1 MTNGVKNR
9 EVLSRGQRL
18 AVAAS
23 RIRADLAFAVL
34 DIFVV
39 VAAYTLGL
47 AIRMLD
53 PLVGDPADLWAD
65 LALAVPAI
73 VLIHII
79 ANVIAGAYGH
89 VWEHASTSEAA
100 RVVVAN
106 ASAVSVLAL
115 GNMAIRTAEVDVVIP
130 WIVFA
135 IGGLVSLF
143 AMGLVRF
150 RSRLF
155 SIHRLA
161 GARRVLVVG
170 TGRDAVAFARQAPH
184 LDGRRVIGFLSTHA
198 SGNGNGSK
206 RLAGLQV
213 LGDIN
218 EIATVVEDQAI
229 DEVVVVGGD
238 SKRARKVVDLCL
250 DVDVSL
256 RLLPATEEVLR
267 DGVSAVDVRD
277 IRVEDL
283 LERQPVATDL
293 AAVRSLLEGKR
304 VLVTGAGGS
313 IGAEVVRQVAEF
325 NPGALC
331 ALDRDETLLHEGRLH
346 WPPGVSSVI
355 ADVRDADR
363 ILRVF
368 ERFKP
373 DVVFHAA
380 ALKHVPVLEEFPE
393 EAVLTNVVGT
403 KNVIEAGS
411 RCGMQRFVLIST
423 DKAVAPTSVMGATK
437 RAAELMTQAG
447 TERRDGCVY
456 AAVRFGNVLGSR
468 GSVIPT
474 FIDQIKAGG
483 PVTVTDRAM
492 TRYFMTVDEAV
503 QLVLQA
509 SSLASG
515 SVIYL
520 LDMGEPI
527 RIEALARRLIRLA
540 GLSPDKDIEIR
551 FTGRRPGEKLTE
563 ILALDQINP
572 TTNDKVFEVRLDH
585 PQAHVVIDKVMELE
599 KMALEGDTERVIALL
614 RELTGADLLA
624 ENPVIDAETG
634 SQAAVS
640 WS

>member
-1 MTNGVKNR
+1 
-9 EVLSRGQRL
+9 
-18 AVAAS
+18 
-23 RIRADLAFAVL
+23 
-34 DIFVV
+34 
-39 VAAYTLGL
+39 
-47 AIRMLD
+47 
-53 PLVGDPADLWAD
+53 
-65 LALAVPAI
+65 
-73 VLIHII
+73 
-79 ANVIAGAYGH
+79 
-89 VWEHASTSEAA
+89 
-100 RVVVAN
+100 
-106 ASAVSVLAL
+106 
-115 GNMAIRTAEVDVVIP
+115 
-130 WIVFA
+130 
-135 IGGLVSLF
+135 
-143 AMGLVRF
+143 
-150 RSRLF
+150 
-155 SIHRLA
+155 
-161 GARRVLVVG
+161 
-170 TGRDAVAFARQAPH
+170 
-184 LDGRRVIGFLSTHA
+184 
-198 SGNGNGSK
+198 
-206 RLAGLQV
+206 LQV

-624 ENPVIDAETG
+624 ENPVVDAETG